1 MSCLFN
7 SLAPAVSLPF
17 HMVRKAIV
25 AYLNTNPKLY
35 DDATFTD
42 VISWITPDGCDD
54 RKAVVNYLKD
64 MSNDNTWG
72 SAIEIKAFCE
82 LFDMNVV
89 VHVNGKLI
97 EFKCSA
103 PVKKTVHISYN
114 GSHYE
119 PLYVTL

>member
-17 HMVRKAIV
+17 YMVRKAIV

-42 VISWITPDGCDD
+42 VISWISDGSADG
-54 RKAVVNYLKD
+54 AAINYLKD

-82 LFDMNVV
+82 LFDINVV
-89 VHVNGKLI
+89 VHVNGKTI
-97 EFKCSA
+97 EFKCSSQ
-103 PVKKTVHISYN
+103 VRKTVHISYN
-114 GSHYE
+114 GFHYE